1 MEFSKPVMDM
11 IEHRHSCRT
20 YEKRFLSA
28 EAAGRI
34 NTVIGGLRPG
44 PFGGTVRTILAAA
57 TESDAEAL
65 KGLGTYGFIR
75 NPAAFIIGAVRE
87 EKRIMVDF
95 GYQMQVI
102 VLHLEDMG
110 LASCWLGGSFRKS
123 RFAAKIACAGD
134 ETVPAVLSA
143 GYPAAKSTFR
153 DKVIR
158 LGAGSDRRKPWSVLF
173 FSGSFGDALEERDA
187 DGYAP
192 VLEAVRLAPSASNR
206 QPWRIVFDREKRAF
220 HFYLARTPG
229 YAEGAKLGGGCDLQ
243 LADMGIALC
252 HFEAAASAG
261 ELSGRFQSMHPDLA
275 GTAAGTEYIISWTFG
290 N

>member
-1 MEFSKPVMDM
+1 MEFSKPVMDL

-20 YEKRFLSA
+20 YEKRFLGA
-28 EAAGRI
+28 EAAGGIR
-34 NTVIGGLRPG
+34 TVIKQLPPG

-57 TESDAEAL
+57 SEGDTEAL

-87 EKRIMVDF
+87 EKRSMVDF

-102 VLHLEDMG
+102 ALHLEDMG

-143 GYPAAKSTFR
+143 GYPAARSTLR

-158 LGAGSDRRKPWSVLF
+158 LGAGSDRRKPRASLF
-173 FSGSFGDALEERDA
+173 FSGSFGTSLQERDA
-187 DGYAP
+187 EGYAP
-192 VLEAVRLAPSASNR
+192 ALDAVRLAPSASNR

-229 YAEGAKLGGGCDLQ
+229 YAERARRGGMSDLQ

-261 ELSGRFQSMHPDLA
+261 RLSGRFQSVNPGLA
-275 GTAAGTEYIISWTFG
+275 GAPAGIEYIVSWTFG